1 MARKKK
7 KAEDDAPGD
16 SFMQMFTALTVI
28 LLAFFILL
36 TTMAV
41 VDDNKRRVA
50 LGSVF
55 GSFGIMP
62 SGKMFDKEGDSL
74 HNSSRVIEP
83 ITIFERIIQDIHVL
97 LADKKVDIEEEK
109 IVVEVDDGGLYP
121 RLKLSSAIFYTPG
134 GAEIAPNAF
143 PILDRIARAAEE
155 MGGTLIVEGH
165 TSRGPLPPHST
176 TRDHWELSTLRAVR
190 IQRYLIEA
198 GGLDPDKVHA
208 QGHAF
213 HHPRGGQDQIAIVF
227 QHPTAQQ
234 RDQQIRGQHDE

>member
-97 LADKKVDIEEEK
+97 LQDTKIDAEEVKVEFDL
-109 IVVEVDDGGLYP
+109 GGLYP

-134 GAEIAPNAF
+134 GAEIAPSTF
-143 PILDRIARAAEE
+143 PILDRLARAAEE
-155 MGGTLIVEGH
+155 MGGTLIIEGH
-165 TSRGPLPPHST
+165 TSSEPLPPHSIA
-176 TRDHWELSTLRAVR
+176 RGHWELSTLRAVR

-198 GGLDPDKVHA
+198 G
-208 QGHAF
+208 
-213 HHPRGGQDQIAIVF
+213 
-227 QHPTAQQ
+227 
-234 RDQQIRGQHDE
+234 